1 MKNYQ
6 NQLDR
11 FCDIAKQLVDDHSA
25 ELFSRYHMATDGK
38 QGAINDAFY
47 KHLDVLGKQ
56 LDEQA
61 QQFIVSSNSRKGYE
75 HLKSDVWSSCKKYI
89 DQFVKRNEPRSWII
103 ITL

>member
-11 FCDIAKQLVDDHSA
+11 FCDIAKKLVDDHSA
-25 ELFSRYHMATDGK
+25 ELFTRYHVATD
-38 QGAINDAFY
+38 ANNVTNDAYY

-61 QQFIVSSNSRKGYE
+61 QQFITSSTVRTGNE
-75 HLKSDVWSSCKKYI
+75 HLKSDIWNTCKKYI
-89 DQFVKRNEPRSWII
+89 DQFAKRNEPRG
-103 ITL
+103 